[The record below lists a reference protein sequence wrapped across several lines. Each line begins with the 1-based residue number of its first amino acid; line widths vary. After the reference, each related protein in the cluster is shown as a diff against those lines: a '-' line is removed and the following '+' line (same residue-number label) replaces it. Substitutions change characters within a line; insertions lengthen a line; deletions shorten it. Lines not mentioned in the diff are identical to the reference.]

1 MLRGITR
8 TTTGY
13 RISIRRNGKLLQPR
27 FPYSKY
33 TREDVEDALR
43 TLQRSIPAGTSP
55 PPAGTLSADVARY
68 LTDHFTGRAGFAER
82 KRHLELWIKALGSD
96 VHRQALT
103 RDDVARVLNG
113 WRASGLAPDT
123 CNKRRSALLALF
135 HALDGRG
142 GSNPVREIPKFRVAD
157 PLPRGVAY
165 DLIEKALRKLP
176 VSKTE
181 ARLRLMAYTG
191 LRQGQIMKLT
201 PDHWDHKQHMLT
213 VPGTAKGR
221 GTRAYVVPLSIHAQ
235 AALKA
240 FDSREAWGT
249 FTYAPAARLWR
260 QAWYAAVTRKKRT
273 PLLKVPTD
281 FVAPVPYDLR
291 HSFGTRI
298 YQQTGDLNAARK
310 LLGHSSLR
318 MTDRYTLAAVPGQQL
333 AAIRAFEVG
342 LELPAPI
349 VATGKLPPRK
359 NTRK

>member
-1 MLRGITR
+1 MTETPFGW
-8 TTTGY
+8 
-13 RISIRRNGKLLQPR
+13 RISLGPGGSLFQKRYRRSQ
-27 FPYSKY
+27 Y
-33 TREDVEDALR
+33 TREQVEDELR
-43 TLQRSIPAGTSP
+43 KAQRAQPAGKADDP
-55 PPAGTLSADVARY
+55 DGTLGADITRY
-68 LTDHFTGRAGFAER
+68 LEDHFKGRPGFAER
-82 KRHLELWIKALGSD
+82 KRHLELWRDALGTDTLRSD
-96 VHRQALT
+96 LT
-103 RDDVARVLNG
+103 RDDFARVLNG
-113 WRASGLAPDT
+113 WKAEGLAPDT
-123 CNKRRSALLALF
+123 CNKRRTAMLALY

-165 DLIEKALRKLP
+165 DLIEKALAKLP
-176 VSKTE
+176 RSKTE

-221 GTRAYVVPLSIHAQ
+221 GTRAYVVPLSTQAQ

-240 FDSREAWGT
+240 FDGLEAWGM

-260 QAWYAAVTRKKRT
+260 QAWYCAVKKIKRT
-273 PLLKVPTD
+273 PYIEVPKD

-291 HSFGTRI
+291 HSFGTAI
-298 YQQTGDLNAARK
+298 YQATGDLNAARK

-333 AAIRAFEVG
+333 AAVRAFEKAVR
-342 LELPAPI
+342 LPAK
-349 VATGKLPPRK
+349 VATLQKRSK
-359 NTRK
+359 RA

>member
-1 MLRGITR
+1 MPRKRPLPRGITE
-8 TTTGY
+8 TTTGW
-13 RISIRRNGKLLQPR
+13 RISTRSNGKLFQR
-27 FPYSKY
+27 RYRRSRY
-33 TREDVEDALR
+33 TIEDVEDALR
-43 TLQRSIPAGTSP
+43 HAQRAQPAGKSEAPITGL
-55 PPAGTLSADVARY
+55 AADVASY
-68 LTDHFTGRAGFAER
+68 LTDYFTGRPGYEER
-82 KRHLELWIKALGSD
+82 ARHLKLWTEALGADTPRRS
-96 VHRQALT
+96 LT
-103 RDDVARVLNG
+103 RDEVARVLNG
-113 WRASGLAPDT
+113 WRGSGLAPDT

-165 DLIEKALRKLP
+165 DLIEKALKQLP

-221 GTRAYVVPLSIHAQ
+221 GTRAYVIPLSVHAQ
-235 AALKA
+235 AALKT

-260 QAWYAAVTRKKRT
+260 QAWYAAVTKQKRT
-273 PLLKVPTD
+273 PLLKVPKA

-291 HSFGTRI
+291 HSFGTRV
-298 YQQTGDLNAARK
+298 YQQSGDIHAARK
-310 LLGHSSLR
+310 LLGHSSLK
-318 MTDRYTLAAVPGQQL
+318 MTERYTLAAVPGQQL

-342 LELPAPI
+342 LKLPVK
-349 VATGKLPPRK
+349 VAT
-359 NTRK
+359 TRK